1 MPIVKWYK
9 AQQEYHCSRC
19 LDPIKEGESCGL
31 HVSQTLFK
39 EAPFPTGSA
48 YWLNKAANEPERIP
62 VCELCIKTNSN
73 SRYY

>member
-9 AQQEYHCSRC
+9 AQEGYQCSKC
-19 LDPIKEGESCGL
+19 GEPIKEGEFCGL
-31 HVSQTLFK
+31 FVLQTLFK

-48 YWLNKAANEPERIP
+48 YWLNRAANEPERIP

>member
-9 AQQEYHCSRC
+9 AQEEYRCSRC
-19 LDPIKEGESCGL
+19 DDPIKEDEPCGL
-31 HVSQTLFK
+31 FVPQTLFQ

-48 YWLNKAANEPERIP
+48 YWLNKAANRPERIP
-62 VCELCIKTNSN
+62 VCEQCIKTNSN